1 MTDLFDA
8 EERNWLFP
16 LFFSFHRRVEGI
28 VTGFGRRRSVRAVTE
43 REAFQRS
50 GWLTIQCFGSLFV
63 CVCVYR
69 PQRCRFSGLY
79 AYFLRQVFVTR
90 SLSAGWQL
98 VEAHNSNTNAS
109 SNVLF
114 WKFVHQS
121 RAPLFDW
128 VGHRSAIYGRSFPR
142 NKTKQVDGL
151 GRINRCSYFSRSSDG
166 SFHHFRTAGHWCV
179 REATLLSAP
188 SIGRTLGC
196 RPGRWDVRSVNHPVY
211 SYRWKKSIA
220 SQFSRSAYKNFV
232 NHRQNNF
239 FFLREMSVDGVG
251 DGTLDLTG

>member
-1 MTDLFDA
+1 MCVSIAPKDVVSVGCTLISCA
-8 EERNWLFP
+8 KSSL
-16 LFFSFHRRVEGI
+16 RVRYQLAGSWSKPTI
-28 VTGFGRRRSVRAVTE
+28 AT
-43 REAFQRS
+43 
-50 GWLTIQCFGSLFV
+50 LT
-63 CVCVYR
+63 
-69 PQRCRFSGLY
+69 P
-79 AYFLRQVFVTR
+79 
-90 SLSAGWQL
+90 
-98 VEAHNSNTNAS
+98 S